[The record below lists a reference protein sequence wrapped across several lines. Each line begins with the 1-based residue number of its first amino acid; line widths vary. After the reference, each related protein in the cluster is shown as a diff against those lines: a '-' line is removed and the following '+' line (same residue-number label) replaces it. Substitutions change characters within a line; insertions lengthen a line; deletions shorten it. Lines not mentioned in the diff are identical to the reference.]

1 MRGAHPRLVEM
12 AGFLVAVALAVIAVG
27 SVVAGDRAALLFY
40 DGDSVLFELV
50 HRSIVDG
57 LPFHWAMSAVLFFF
71 PEIPV
76 YLGLRALVSTAQQA
90 ILANALLNLVVLY
103 TLVRLVAGLLGSGRL
118 GSGRPG
124 SRAGSVVVALVAYG
138 AIILCLLSE
147 TTGSKETL
155 ELTTLFLIGTYYYGS
170 ILGAF
175 ASLALVMSLVRDG
188 LAGAPARVAAAGLVT
203 LAALSTLSNPLFV
216 LWGAVPLAAALV
228 VVGAVTAIRWRLVLP
243 LVGMLA
249 AGSILG
255 VAARIP
261 LAPFVSPSALSYV
274 YPGRQLDS
282 FLFYLARIADLRLTP
297 GAAELILFLVLASAA
312 VAAAVLALRRRDDP
326 LLVLVASFGLITPLF
341 VFAFNVA
348 LGTESVRYLQPLYFA
363 PVMSIVV
370 VGTVVARTRA
380 PGPARTRSARLPRW
394 APRVLVAVLMAVV
407 ATGTVPAA
415 AAVASAA
422 GSDYRRADC
431 LEEWIAGRD
440 ITGTGMFWD
449 IRALKA
455 YGDESVNLVQT
466 DFGIVDAFPWLVDVA
481 EFYDADVSYVIVAR
495 GDAEWERTVT
505 DTVGS
510 PAAVEQC
517 PAYRIMD
524 YTGTPGAATLSALL
538 RESGRA
544 DAIERG
550 FLDSFLSSQRM
561 TPPQDVPRRVGA

>member
-1 MRGAHPRLVEM
+1 MRVGHPRLVET
-12 AGFLVAVALAVIAVG
+12 AGLLVAVALAVIAVG

-50 HRSIVDG
+50 RRSIADG

-103 TLVRLVAGLLGSGRL
+103 VLVRLVAGLLGSGRS
-118 GSGRPG
+118 GSGRAR
-124 SRAGSVVVALVAYG
+124 SIVVALVAYG

-175 ASLALVMSLVRDG
+175 ASLVLVMYLIRDG
-188 LAGAPARVAAAGLVT
+188 LAGAPARVAAAGLVA

-216 LWGAVPLAAALV
+216 LWGAVPLAAALL
-228 VVGAVTAIRWRLVLP
+228 VVGALTAARWRLVLP

-274 YPGRQLDS
+274 YPGRQFDS
-282 FLFYLARIADLRLTP
+282 FLFYLARIAELRLTP
-297 GAAELILFLVLASAA
+297 GAAELILFLVLTAA
-312 VAAAVLALRRRDDP
+312 AITAAVLALRRRDEP
-326 LLVLVASFGLITPLF
+326 LLVLVASVGLITPLF

-363 PVMSIVV
+363 PLMSIVV

-380 PGPARTRSARLPRW
+380 PDPARTRSARLPRW
-394 APRVLVAVLMAVV
+394 APRVLVAVLIAVV
-407 ATGTVPAA
+407 AAGTVPAA

-455 YGDESVNLVQT
+455 YGDESIHLVQT

-505 DTVGS
+505 ETVGS

-517 PAYRIMD
+517 PDYSIMD
-524 YTGTPGAATLSALL
+524 YTGTPGATTLSALL

-550 FLDSFLSSQRM
+550 FLD
-561 TPPQDVPRRVGA
+561 G

>member
-1 MRGAHPRLVEM
+1 MRVDHPRLVEM

-27 SVVAGDRAALLFY
+27 SVVAGERATLLFY

-50 HRSIVDG
+50 RRSIVDG

-90 ILANALLNLVVLY
+90 VIANALLNLVVLY
-103 TLVRLVAGLLGSGRL
+103 VLVRLVAGLLGSGRS
-118 GSGRPG
+118 GSGRSG
-124 SRAGSVVVALVAYG
+124 SGRARSIVVALVAYG

-175 ASLALVMSLVRDG
+175 ASLVLVMSLVRAG
-188 LAGAPARVAAAGLVT
+188 LAGAPARVAAAGLVA

-228 VVGAVTAIRWRLVLP
+228 IAGALAAARWRLVLP

-282 FLFYLARIADLRLTP
+282 FVFYLARVAELRLTP
-297 GAAELILFLVLASAA
+297 GAAELILFLVLTAA
-312 VAAAVLALRRRDDP
+312 AIAAAVLALRRRDEP

-363 PVMSIVV
+363 PLMSIVV

-380 PGPARTRSARLPRW
+380 RGPARTRSARLPHW
-394 APRVLVAVLMAVV
+394 APRALVAVLV
-407 ATGTVPAA
+407 ALVAAGTLPAA

-422 GSDYRRADC
+422 GSDYREADC

-455 YGDESVNLVQT
+455 YGDESVHLVQT

-510 PAAVEQC
+510 PAAIEQC
-517 PAYRIMD
+517 PDYSIMD

-550 FLDSFLSSQRM
+550 FLD
-561 TPPQDVPRRVGA
+561 G

>member
-1 MRGAHPRLVEM
+1 MRVGHPRLVET
-12 AGFLVAVALAVIAVG
+12 AGLLVAVALAVIAVG

-50 HRSIVDG
+50 RRSIADG

-103 TLVRLVAGLLGSGRL
+103 VLVRLVAGLLGSGRS
-118 GSGRPG
+118 GSGRAR
-124 SRAGSVVVALVAYG
+124 SIVVALVAYG
-138 AIILCLLSE
+138 TIILCLLSE

-175 ASLALVMSLVRDG
+175 ASLVLVMYLIRDG
-188 LAGAPARVAAAGLVT
+188 LAGAPARVAAAGLVA

-216 LWGAVPLAAALV
+216 LWGAVPLAAALL
-228 VVGAVTAIRWRLVLP
+228 VVGALTAARWRLVLP

-282 FLFYLARIADLRLTP
+282 FLFYLARIAELRLTP
-297 GAAELILFLVLASAA
+297 GAAELILFLVLTAA
-312 VAAAVLALRRRDDP
+312 AITAAVLALRRRDEP
-326 LLVLVASFGLITPLF
+326 LLVLVASVGLITPLF

-363 PVMSIVV
+363 PLMSIVV
-370 VGTVVARTRA
+370 VGTVVARTWA
-380 PGPARTRSARLPRW
+380 PDPARTRSARLPRW
-394 APRVLVAVLMAVV
+394 ASRVLVAVLIAVV
-407 ATGTVPAA
+407 AAGTVPAA

-455 YGDESVNLVQT
+455 YGDESIHLVQT

-505 DTVGS
+505 ETVGS

-517 PAYRIMD
+517 PDYSIMD
-524 YTGTPGAATLSALL
+524 YTGTPGATTLSALL

-550 FLDSFLSSQRM
+550 FLD
-561 TPPQDVPRRVGA
+561 G

>member
-1 MRGAHPRLVEM
+1 MRVDRPRLVEM
-12 AGFLVAVALAVIAVG
+12 AGFLIAVALAVIAVG
-27 SVVAGDRAALLFY
+27 SVVAGERATLLFY

-50 HRSIVDG
+50 RWSIVDG

-90 ILANALLNLVVLY
+90 VIANALLNLVVLY
-103 TLVRLVAGLLGSGRL
+103 VLVRLVAGLLGSGRW
-118 GSGRPG
+118 GSGRSG
-124 SRAGSVVVALVAYG
+124 SGRARSIVVALVAYG

-175 ASLALVMSLVRDG
+175 ASLVLVMYLVRAG
-188 LAGAPARVAAAGLVT
+188 LAGAPARVAAAGLVA

-228 VVGAVTAIRWRLVLP
+228 IAGVLAAARWRLVLP

-255 VAARIP
+255 VVARIP

-282 FLFYLARIADLRLTP
+282 FVFYLARIAELRLTP
-297 GAAELILFLVLASAA
+297 GAAELILFLVLTAA
-312 VAAAVLALRRRDDP
+312 AIAAAVLALRRRDEP

-363 PVMSIVV
+363 PLMSIVV
-370 VGTVVARTRA
+370 VGTVVARTRDR
-380 PGPARTRSARLPRW
+380 GSARTRSARLPHW
-394 APRVLVAVLMAVV
+394 APRPLVAVLV
-407 ATGTVPAA
+407 ALVAAGTLPAA

-422 GSDYRRADC
+422 GSDYREADC

-455 YGDESVNLVQT
+455 YGDESVHLVQT

-510 PAAVEQC
+510 PAAIEQC
-517 PAYRIMD
+517 PDYSIMD
-524 YTGTPGAATLSALL
+524 YAGTPGAATLSALL

-550 FLDSFLSSQRM
+550 FVD
-561 TPPQDVPRRVGA
+561 G